1 MKKFYLV
8 LLIVLSF
15 FGFSERVEADDEIPV
30 VGSCDEL
37 KAQGKFDDLET
48 LFFDSSSYSTRCFYT
63 LDVST
68 NNNRNPNEKKC
79 IILKVAFNLDGEY
92 KTSYH
97 NINSYGAQHIY
108 NIKNFILFEII
119 SSVDEKYFRDRV
131 GACPKNMYYKE
142 ATKGGQV
149 NMTKDTFYYGL
160 NKGTKMEV
168 LEPREAKIDVPQLIV
183 KDPNATGDTCTDIL
197 GVEGVKLLK
206 TIKNLVMIMIPI
218 LLIVLATVDIVS
230 AIFSG
235 DENKIKKTQGKL
247 IKRVIIAV
255 VIFLAPVMLGFLFD
269 VINMIWPNLNLDF
282 CGIF

>member
-1 MKKFYLV
+1 MKKIYLL
-8 LLIVLSF
+8 LLIVLCF
-15 FGFSERVEADDEIPV
+15 FGFSERVDADDEIPV
-30 VGSCDEL
+30 VGSCGEL

-92 KTSYH
+92 KISYR
-97 NINSYGAQHIY
+97 NINPLGAQHIH
-108 NIKNFILFEII
+108 NIKNII
-119 SSVDEKYFRDRV
+119 FFQITSSVDEKYFRDRV

-168 LEPREAKIDVPQLIV
+168 LEPREAKLDVPQLIV

-197 GVEGVKLLK
+197 GAEGVKLLK

-218 LLIVLATVDIVS
+218 LLVVLATVDIVS

-247 IKRVIIAV
+247 IKRIIIAV

-282 CGIF
+282 CGVF